1 MVGRSPPPLA
11 HASSDAHGSC
21 AIRAQV
27 AMGGIRP
34 MEVFMCSVVRKFGYG
49 EGFKWLSNYIK

>member
-1 MVGRSPPPLA
+1 MAGRSPPLA
-11 HASSDAHGSC
+11 HASSDARGPC
-21 AIRAQV
+21 AIGAQV

-34 MEVFMCSVVRKFGYG
+34 MELFMCSVVRKFGYG